1 MAKVTLI
8 QISRNKIEAGNV
20 SLKVTED
27 FVFGEAPAYVAR
39 RHSLYGGVQ
48 GNTVP
53 NLNPSYILH

>member
-27 FVFGEAPAYVAR
+27 FVFGEAPAHVVR
-39 RHSLYGGVQ
+39 SHGLCGEKPQLIWRG
-48 GNTVP
+48 
-53 NLNPSYILH
+53 

>member
-27 FVFGEAPAYVAR
+27 FVFGEAPAYGAISSV
-39 RHSLYGGVQ
+39 LYRELVCDIQ
-48 GNTVP
+48 T
-53 NLNPSYILH
+53 